1 MFFWRAVSLLCTYNV
16 LLACSFF
23 AMSNGVRTFLNFQ
36 LTLKKL
42 QFLYFIGTLTFRLL
56 KRATISKNKK
66 FFRKEELFFCRKI
79 TKVKKPLLY
88 KAFLPCMCV
97 GAFFRPHFFFGRKSV
112 FFVFLPLVSVLKIN
126 FGG

>member
-23 AMSNGVRTFLNFQ
+23 AMSNRVRTKLNFQ

-66 FFRKEELFFCRKI
+66 FFRQEELFF
-79 TKVKKPLLY
+79 
-88 KAFLPCMCV
+88 LPKN
-97 GAFFRPHFFFGRKSV
+97 H
-112 FFVFLPLVSVLKIN
+112 
-126 FGG
+126 